1 MRFGSVVLEIQDLL
15 MRYVFFYKFVWRMI
29 VSDIDRSCRFSELFL
44 VKLRLAI
51 DVIRLCTMVPL

>member
-15 MRYVFFYKFVWRMI
+15 MRYVFLLLFVWRMI
-29 VSDIDRSCRFSELFL
+29 VSDVDRSCRFSELFL

-51 DVIRLCTMVPL
+51 DVIRLCMMVPL